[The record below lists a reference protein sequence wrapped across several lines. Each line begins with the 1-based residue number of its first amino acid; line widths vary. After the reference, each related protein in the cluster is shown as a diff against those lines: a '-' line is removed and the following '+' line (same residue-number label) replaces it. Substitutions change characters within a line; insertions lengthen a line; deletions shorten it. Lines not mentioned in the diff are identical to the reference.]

1 MYGDYPILLEG
12 ESRGSLHVYADGL
25 MTVFEATA
33 DDTGALLRLSV
44 YGGGAEGYLGV
55 MAPAGSGRVALK
67 RRLSRASLA
76 GFPDPIEFAAPAG
89 GLPAPRPLEE
99 SASPAESTGGA
110 AGGEL
115 SEAGGAASA
124 PVLEPQPP
132 PAEEAP
138 EAPEYGGGDTL
149 WFTTPDGALTTFD
162 GRRSLVALPAGD
174 LRLPPWANGVER
186 IINGRKYVV
195 FPR

>member
-1 MYGDYPILLEG
+1 MYGDYPILIEG

-25 MTVFEATA
+25 MTVFEAAA
-33 DDTGALLRLSV
+33 DDPGSLLRLSV

-67 RRLSRASLA
+67 RRLSRASLS

-89 GLPAPRPLEE
+89 GLPAPRPLDTAGKPEPE
-99 SASPAESTGGA
+99 AA
-110 AGGEL
+110 AG
-115 SEAGGAASA
+115 EAGPA
-124 PVLEPQPP
+124 PPAPEPQPP
-132 PAEEAP
+132 PGSEA
-138 EAPEYGGGDTL
+138 DTL

-174 LRLPPWANGVER
+174 VRLPAWADGVER
-186 IINGRKYVV
+186 VINGRKYVV